1 MKRLEIRLLGG
12 FEVRRDGAVVGGF
25 ESQKARAL
33 LAFLALHP
41 NEKIPR
47 ERLANL
53 LWSERPDDSARRN
66 LRQALYSLRSVL
78 NPDRSETAVFG
89 GGQHNLGFDPDL
101 ELWVDVTAFR
111 EAITRGSTER
121 GDDPRHLAAAARL
134 YRGDLLAGFYLR
146 DCPPYEE
153 WLLGQ
158 QEALREEAVEALKTL
173 VAAYLSRGEA
183 RFGIQYAKRL
193 LAIDPLSEEA
203 HRQLIRLYLVA
214 GRRNSALAHYE
225 HLRNLLNAE
234 LGVEPLPET
243 ADLYRSI
250 LLETQEKEELVEPQ
264 PVGPLIP
271 LVARSE
277 VFNELH
283 QAWNQVLEGSGR
295 LTLITGSPGIG
306 KTRAMRS
313 FVDVATSK
321 RDAIV
326 LRGRS
331 VHPAPLISY
340 GVFTDILSGAWTD
353 VLPYEE
359 TTREHVSPE
368 AIQRLVSM
376 APDTAAILQE
386 SLGIE
391 VAPGATDP
399 EASLGALLEMLDAMS
414 PPGATDGRPTIFM
427 IDDLQWGDRPSLDLL
442 AELVGEVAKRP
453 VWILATANGRPD
465 SPLFADP
472 PPADLADSIDLVHL
486 APLTPGDLSELTDAL
501 VDPEAAESLAAFL
514 WERSNGLPLLLAE
527 IINYLWDTGVLE
539 TRSPGL
545 WRLNGDPREVLPEG
559 IELADLVRKRY
570 RRLPTSTRRL
580 LALAAVSGQQ
590 FDVEL
595 LRLAG
600 DEHTTVVETCVELA
614 LERWLIRQHPRRWSH
629 AGMEQDLVLW
639 GRGARRGYFE
649 FAHRGVREAIL
660 GAVNPLR
667 RQVMHREVA
676 CALAEL
682 HPDDPAPVC
691 ESLAY
696 HELGAGAP
704 ERALPWLERA
714 MDRAATTGGAAVA
727 ETYRERAAQVVER
740 LLQETTE
747 ESARRQLEE
756 RAARLRA
763 TPAATG

>member
-12 FEVRRDGAVVGGF
+12 FEVRRDGAAVGSF

-41 NEKIPR
+41 DEEIPR

-78 NPDRSETAVFG
+78 NPDRAETAVFG

-101 ELWVDVTAFR
+101 ELWVDVAAFR
-111 EAITRGSTER
+111 EAIARGSTER

-173 VAAYLSRGEA
+173 VAAYLSRGES

-295 LTLITGSPGIG
+295 LTLIAGSPGIG

-331 VHPAPLISY
+331 FHPAPLISY
-340 GVFTDILSGAWTD
+340 GVFTDILSGVWTD

-359 TTREHVSPE
+359 TTRERVSPE

-391 VAPGATDP
+391 ITPGATDP
-399 EASLGALLEMLDAMS
+399 KASLSALIELLDAMS
-414 PPGATDGRPTIFM
+414 PPGTPDGRPTVFM
-427 IDDLQWGDRPSLDLL
+427 IDDLQWGDPPSLDLL
-442 AELVGEVAKRP
+442 AGLVGELAKRR

-486 APLTPGDLSELTDAL
+486 APLTYHDLSDLTGDLF
-501 VDPEAAESLAAFL
+501 DPETAGPLATFL
-514 WERSNGLPLLLAE
+514 WERSEGLPLLLAE

-539 TRSPGL
+539 TLSASQ
-545 WRLNGDPREVLPEG
+545 WQLNGDPHEVLPES

-570 RRLPTSTRRL
+570 QRLPASTRRL
-580 LALAAVSGQQ
+580 LALAAVGGQQ

-595 LRLAG
+595 VRLAG
-600 DEHTTVVETCVELA
+600 DEHTAVVEICVQLA

-639 GRGARRGYFE
+639 ARGARRGYFE

-676 CALAEL
+676 GALAEL
-682 HPDDPAPVC
+682 YPDDPAPVC

-704 ERALPWLERA
+704 ERALPWLELA
-714 MDRAATTGGAAVA
+714 MERAAATGGTAVA
-727 ETYRERAAQVVER
+727 EIYRERAAKIVKR

-747 ESARRQLEE
+747 EPERRRLEE
-756 RAARLRA
+756 QADRLRV
-763 TPAATG
+763 TPAAG

>member
-41 NEKIPR
+41 DEKIPR

-78 NPDRSETAVFG
+78 NPDRGETAVFG

-101 ELWVDVTAFR
+101 ELWVDVAAFR
-111 EAITRGSTER
+111 EAIARGSTER

-173 VAAYLSRGEA
+173 VAAYLSRGES

-283 QAWNQVLEGSGR
+283 QAWNRVLEGSGR

-331 VHPAPLISY
+331 FHPAPLISY

-359 TTREHVSPE
+359 TTRERLSPE

-376 APDTAAILQE
+376 APDTATILQE

-391 VAPGATDP
+391 VAPGATDA
-399 EASLGALLEMLDAMS
+399 EASLEALIELLDAMS
-414 PPGATDGRPTIFM
+414 PPGTPEGRPTIFM

-442 AELVGEVAKRP
+442 AGLVGELAKRR

-486 APLTPGDLSELTDAL
+486 TPLTYDDLSELTEDL
-501 VDPEAAESLAAFL
+501 FDPENAGPLATFL
-514 WERSNGLPLLLAE
+514 WERSEGLPLLLAE

-539 TRSPGL
+539 TRSPSQ
-545 WRLNGDPREVLPEG
+545 WQLNGDPQEVIPEG
-559 IELADLVRKRY
+559 IELADLIRKRY
-570 RRLPTSTRRL
+570 QRLPASTRRL
-580 LALAAVSGQQ
+580 LALAAVGGQQ

-595 LRLAG
+595 VRLAG
-600 DEHTTVVETCVELA
+600 DEHTAVVEICVELA

-639 GRGARRGYFE
+639 ARGARRGYFE

-676 CALAEL
+676 GALAEL
-682 HPDDPAPVC
+682 YPDDPAPVC

-714 MDRAATTGGAAVA
+714 MERAAATGGAAVA
-727 ETYRERAAQVVER
+727 EIYRERAAEIVGR
-740 LLQETTE
+740 LLQEATE
-747 ESARRQLEE
+747 EPERHRLEE
-756 RAARLRA
+756 QAARLRV
-763 TPAATG
+763 TPAAG